1 MAVYSEGLNRQYI
14 KCSHVPG
21 DKKIKKKKQIKRT
34 KAKYIYK
41 EKQVKISSKS

>member
-21 DKKIKKKKQIKRT
+21 DKKIKKKKTDKKDQSKIYIKRNRL
-34 KAKYIYK
+34 K
-41 EKQVKISSKS
+41 

>member
-21 DKKIKKKKQIKRT
+21 DKKIKKKTDKKDQSKIYMKRNSL
-34 KAKYIYK
+34 K
-41 EKQVKISSKS
+41 